1 MGDDERG
8 RDVVVP
14 DRLYKSVT
22 VFSTLF
28 AVVTVVLGFVSL
40 DSATNAGR
48 AAPED
53 VNVALAAL
61 GVGLIAAGGLVYAF
75 SSRFRAGGMAKDKD
89 SGDESSGNG

>member
-1 MGDDERG
+1 M
-8 RDVVVP
+8 P

-28 AVVTVVLGFVSL
+28 AIVAVVLGFVSL

-48 AAPED
+48 AAPSE
-53 VNVALAAL
+53 VNVVLAVL

-75 SSRFRAGGMAKDKD
+75 SSRFRASGMAKDKD
-89 SGDESSGNG
+89 SGDEPSDNG

>member
-1 MGDDERG
+1 MSDGSRG

-28 AVVTVVLGFVSL
+28 AVVAVVGGFVAL
-40 DSATNAGR
+40 DAATNAGR
-48 AAPED
+48 AAPDE
-53 VNVALAAL
+53 VNVFLAAF

-75 SSRFRAGGMAKDKD
+75 ASRFRAGGMATDKD
-89 SGDESSGNG
+89 SDDEPTDNG